1 MNTTRLLRLAALLAA
16 GLCLYPP
23 GAAAADPPASAPEA
37 AYKSKIVGIPF
48 LYYTPETK
56 LAFGGGGVLTF
67 RVGRHKEGTR
77 TSSVW
82 AYGTYSLEKQFNI
95 LIKPEIYLEG
105 NDFCLAGSL
114 RFERTPQHFYGLGD
128 DTASTAEES
137 YTPLTV
143 QAQFGIRRRILSG
156 LYCGIQFD
164 FENTTIEKVAPGGLL
179 DSGTITGSRGGML
192 AGLGASLN
200 WDTRDASMFP
210 RRGAYLQLTADSYSA
225 MAGSQF
231 SFSRFKLDLRKY
243 LPLGED
249 RVLALQGYVL
259 STGGDV
265 PFYKLA
271 LLGGDTLLRGYY
283 RGRFRDKAMAIV
295 QAEYRALISNRIGFV
310 GFAGMAQVFPG
321 LARFGGGNLKFSV
334 GTGMRYVISKRDGT
348 TVRLDMAWGKES
360 FGLYVTAQ
368 EAF

>member
-1 MNTTRLLRLAALLAA
+1 MTRLKLLPLAAVLSA
-16 GLCLYPP
+16 GFCLCPP
-23 GAAAADPPASAPEA
+23 ASAAADPPGPETP
-37 AYKSKIVGIPF
+37 YKSKIVGIPF

-56 LAFGGGGVLTF
+56 LAFGAGGVLTF
-67 RVGRHKEGTR
+67 RVGSPRKGTR

-82 AYGTYSLEKQFNI
+82 AYGTYSLEKQFNV

-105 NDFCLAGSL
+105 NDFCLAGSF

-128 DTASTAEES
+128 ETASSDEES
-137 YTPLTV
+137 FTPRTV
-143 QAQFGIRRRILSG
+143 EAQIGIRRRLLGG
-156 LYCGIQFD
+156 LYGGVQFD
-164 FENTTIEKVAPGGLL
+164 FENTTMEKVAPGGLL
-179 DSGTITGSRGGML
+179 ASGTITGSRGGML
-192 AGLGASLN
+192 AGLGISLN

-210 RRGAYLQLTADSYSA
+210 RRGTFLQLTADSYNA
-225 MAGSQF
+225 IAGSQF

-259 STGGDV
+259 TTGGDV

-283 RGRFRDKAMAIV
+283 KGRFRDKAMAIV

-321 LARFGGGNLKFSV
+321 LARFGGGDLKFSV

-348 TVRLDMAWGKES
+348 TVRLDMAWGDRS